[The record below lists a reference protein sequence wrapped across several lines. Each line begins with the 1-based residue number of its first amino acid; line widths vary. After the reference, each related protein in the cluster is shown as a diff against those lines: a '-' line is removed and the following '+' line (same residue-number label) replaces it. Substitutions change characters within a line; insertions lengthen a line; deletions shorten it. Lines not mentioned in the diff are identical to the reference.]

1 MLIDLTLRDFAES
14 VAAKTSTPGGGSVS
28 AYAAALGASLG
39 IMAARYSEG
48 PAAAEAARALE
59 GLRDRFIGLV
69 DRDTEA
75 YSKVST
81 AYGLPKKTDEEKA
94 KRRAAIQ
101 SALVDAADVP
111 LQAMRSAVEALKALD
126 PLSAECNRN
135 LASDFA
141 GGALLLKAG
150 LDGCSWN
157 VRINA
162 AALTDPARRA
172 ALESECGRLL
182 SEGSGRAEA
191 VLAHAAR
198 LVAKS

>member
-48 PAAAEAARALE
+48 APAAEAARALE
-59 GLRDRFIGLV
+59 GLKDRFIGLV

-81 AYGLPKKTDEEKA
+81 AYGLPKKTDEDKA

-111 LQAMRSAVEALKALD
+111 LQAMRSAVEALKSLE
-126 PLSAECNRN
+126 PLSSGCNRN
-135 LASDFA
+135 LASDLA
-141 GGALLLKAG
+141 GGALLLKSG

-182 SEGSGRAEA
+182 SEGTARAEA